1 MIAPLRTAHR
11 WIWTLLALLLPAL
24 LYAALSARV
33 EPADGGL
40 PAELPTEMTAPAAEV
55 PGGTVP

>member
-24 LYAALSARV
+24 LYAALSARTQPTGDGM
-33 EPADGGL
+33 PADL
-40 PAELPTEMTAPAAEV
+40 TARAAELPGAEN
-55 PGGTVP
+55 P

>member
-1 MIAPLRTAHR
+1 MIRPLRTAHR

-33 EPADGGL
+33 EPVTDGFPDELEASAADPVG
-40 PAELPTEMTAPAAEV
+40 AAP
-55 PGGTVP
+55 